1 MIEATC
7 INSQL
12 IKTTSTTKKQS
23 LILLITIASI
33 LLISGLFFAKA
44 VGMLRIALCV
54 CPVAIALTLLQ
65 TSDQLYIQFTL
76 WIWFLAPL
84 ARRIVD
90 QRFGFAD
97 QNLVLLAPI
106 LVTTLSACCLKNVPR
121 SNLRLRPF
129 LLCIAAV
136 TYGCMIGLLLN
147 PSAEVLYGY
156 LSWLSPILFGLF
168 VYIRSNNYPD
178 LRTALQK
185 TLLQCVAALGIYGI
199 YQYISPPVWD
209 VYWWQSLPF
218 GLVAAFGRP
227 TPYEIRVWS
236 SMNAPQ
242 PFAAVMGMCLL
253 LILSIR
259 TKYMVPIA
267 AIGLAAFSLTL
278 VRTEW
283 LGLAVGLIYL
293 ASRLKTVVLLKNLA
307 IATILASLLFPIL
320 LSIGPTQK
328 IIEARIKS
336 FTHLGSDD
344 SVSTRLAMYQHL
356 TGDLIQNPYGH
367 GVGNKEVYLGYSLDS
382 GPLKMLFNFGVL
394 GTLLYLAGTLAAL
407 CTLISNHDNTDI
419 FALGCTAILLSAFAK
434 FLSLSSFMN
443 ASGVLVW
450 LAIGM
455 GFLAKRW
462 NLDSRSVSN
471 APVY

>member
-1 MIEATC
+1 MIAENTNPQA
-7 INSQL
+7 INE
-12 IKTTSTTKKQS
+12 TSNSEKRS
-23 LILLITIASI
+23 LTLLITTASI
-33 LLISGLFFAKA
+33 VLISALFFAKA
-44 VGMLRIALCV
+44 VSILRIALCV

-65 TSDQLYIQFTL
+65 TSDQTYIQFTL
-76 WIWFLAPL
+76 WIWFIAPL
-84 ARRIVD
+84 VRRIID

-97 QNLVLLAPI
+97 QNLVLLAPV
-106 LVTTLSACCLKNVPR
+106 LVTTLSACCIKDIPH
-121 SNLRLRPF
+121 SNLTLRPF

-168 VYIRSNNYPD
+168 VYMRSSNYPE
-178 LRTALQK
+178 LRAALQK

-259 TKYMVPIA
+259 NKYMVPIA

-293 ASRLKTVVLLKNLA
+293 ASRLKTVVLL
-307 IATILASLLFPIL
+307 

-328 IIEARIKS
+328 IIEARIES

-407 CTLISNHDNTDI
+407 CTLISSHDNTDI